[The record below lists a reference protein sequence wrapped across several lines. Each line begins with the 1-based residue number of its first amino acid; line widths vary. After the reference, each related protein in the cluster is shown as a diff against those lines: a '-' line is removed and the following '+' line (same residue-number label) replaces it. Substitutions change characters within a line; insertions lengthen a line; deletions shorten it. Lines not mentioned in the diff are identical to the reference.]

1 MHGSILPLENWQSVS
16 YLSQEILNLLKL
28 IMEDLWNILR
38 ETGAEKFNEIILHK
52 DLTEEMAL
60 YIAEN
65 RNTPP
70 EALGILASSVRFKDS
85 YRLKLALCK
94 NPKTPQRVT
103 LSLLKFLRLFDLAD
117 LTKNQKIHIN
127 IRQKVEQILK
137 EKIPSLPIGNR
148 ITLAKRSSG
157 TVVQYI
163 LEKAKGG
170 KEVSGL
176 INTCLEN
183 PMLREGDVLRLIN
196 SETTPPNVIQAIAIH
211 PRWTT
216 RYSIRYALI
225 RNFYTPLS
233 IVVEFL
239 KDMKIQDLE
248 ELYNDEA
255 VPSSTKPFIYREITE
270 RQGLE
275 LDNVQ

>member
-1 MHGSILPLENWQSVS
+1 
-16 YLSQEILNLLKL
+16 
-28 IMEDLWNILR
+28 MEDLWDILKKAGR
-38 ETGAEKFNEIILHK
+38 ERFDEIILRQ
-52 DLTEEMAL
+52 DLTEEMAIG
-60 YIAEN
+60 IAEN

-70 EALGILASSVRFKDS
+70 ESLGILASSVRFKDS

-117 LTKNQKIHIN
+117 LTKNQNIHIN
-127 IRQKVEQILK
+127 IRQKIEQILK

-157 TVVQYI
+157 SVILFI

-170 KEVSGL
+170 KEVTGL

-183 PMLREGDVLRLIN
+183 PLLREGDVLKLIN

-211 PRWTT
+211 PRWAT

-233 IVVEFL
+233 IVVELL

-248 ELYNDEA
+248 DLYNDGA

-275 LDNVQ
+275 IDNDQ